1 MQRRDNTIPEFLQR
15 PVMRGAILG
24 ILDLDSD
31 DGFRERPAGVAALGR
46 QQVRGQ
52 RGVESVRQ
60 QHKLELDLQ
69 RNIAECY

>member
-1 MQRRDNTIPEFLQR
+1 
-15 PVMRGAILG
+15 MRGAILG

-31 DGFRERPAGVAALGR
+31 DGFRERPAGVTPLRR

-69 RNIAECY
+69 RIVQNVTEWSKDLIRKH